1 MLRQLLDNL
10 ITFSFK
16 QEGLYRSLGESEMS
30 GTVNTF
36 SIKRQQELRELFK
49 HVDDSLFALSLRQA
63 ELSEFVNEQI
73 TEVYYNLDKAL
84 ESMAESE
91 MYQGASYQK
100 YVLNASNSLSDFLA
114 NVLENLQQ
122 SMSPSSGKGKGKGF
136 QLPDIILG
144 QEKLGEKMGEMGKKG
159 SEGKSSG
166 EGK

>member
-1 MLRQLLDNL
+1 MKELSEDLLSASSGGGGGSSTAEDAEMLRQLLDNL

-30 GTVNTF
+30 GTVNTL

-100 YVLNASNSLSDFLA
+100 YVLNASNSLSDFWP
-114 NVLENLQQ
+114 
-122 SMSPSSGKGKGKGF
+122 MSWK
-136 QLPDIILG
+136 ICNRV
-144 QEKLGEKMGEMGKKG
+144 
-159 SEGKSSG
+159 
-166 EGK
+166 